1 MTLTNVIILACLFVW
16 LVFETI
22 WDLCDRNIPVWFSL
36 LMLNP
41 GIILLAITIS
51 LWVAILMVVSI
62 VSTEVYHRSRIAG
75 LIGIFVPIL
84 LLAILF
90 PVALPLVVGW
100 GILVTLWLIK
110 LLGGADAL
118 VGLSLLIFF
127 PDWFMGAAILSGLL
141 AWGVAML
148 IHRYGTQVGVR
159 LWTVFQARLQGEKL
173 PGIGAYALAAL
184 FYGLYRLF

>member
-1 MTLTNVIILACLFVW
+1 MILTNIIILACLFVW

-36 LMLNP
+36 VMLIP
-41 GIILLAITIS
+41 GIILLSITIS

-62 VSTEVYHRSRIAG
+62 VSTELYHRSRITG

-84 LLAILF
+84 LLTILF
-90 PVALPLVVGW
+90 PVALPLVAGW

-110 LLGGADAL
+110 ILGGADAL
-118 VGLSLLIFF
+118 AGLSLLIFF
-127 PDWFMGAAILSGLL
+127 PDWFMEAAILSGLL

-148 IHRYGTQVGVR
+148 IHRYGTQIGIR
-159 LWTVFQARLQGEKL
+159 LWTVFQARSQGEKV
-173 PGIGAYALAAL
+173 PGICAYALAAL
-184 FYGLYRLF
+184 FYGLCRLF